1 MACSQPFTVRQFYQ
15 SYNKRCH
22 LCSYFWIAIS
32 SIPSHVIFKLF
43 STFFYT
49 YIIYSPVQRILCH
62 FLHIFSY
69 SNKSTLVLIY
79 QSVVKSYS
87 GNVSQD
93 ISLMLFENT
102 KYPMLKKSNKREK
115 KRSKQKQS
123 HSYHTNQRHKVQ
135 VLYI

>member
-22 LCSYFWIAIS
+22 LCSYFSIAIS

-49 YIIYSPVQRILCH
+49 YIIYSPVQQ
-62 FLHIFSY
+62 FLRYFPHMFSW

-79 QSVVKSYS
+79 QSVVKSFT
-87 GNVSQD
+87 GNVSQE
-93 ISLMLFENT
+93 ISFMLLQTSNIRVTRQTNEQTNKQTRKKLKMKRT
-102 KYPMLKKSNKREK
+102 K
-115 KRSKQKQS
+115 KQNS
-123 HSYHTNQRHKVQ
+123 
-135 VLYI
+135 